1 MTLPY
6 LERLS
11 EQFRRT
17 TNRHSFRVAF
27 KPGRKIKRLNA
38 NFKSRL
44 VKSKNAF
51 YTGCLVRARILPVYA
66 GEPWRLFQTGKKE
79 HMDKVRVTNEDLH
92 KGNTI
97 ARKTDN
103 QRGWRPSMALYSVP
117 PFQSE
122 IQYEIVI
129 LSSFTLNDSLS
140 FHDEISSSFLPCGH
154 FTFSKLENRNNNVT
168 LCQQSA
174 KRRLHLQ

>member
-6 LERLS
+6 LERLP

-17 TNRHSFRVAF
+17 ANRHSFRVAF

-51 YTGCLVRARILPVYA
+51 YTGCLVRARILYML
-66 GEPWRLFQTGKKE
+66 EPWRLFQTRKKE

-97 ARKTDN
+97 ARKTDK
-103 QRGWRPSMALYSVP
+103 QRGWRPSMAHHGVP
-117 PFQSE
+117 KWCWWGNA
-122 IQYEIVI
+122 EIVARKRGLKQRKVLEGI
-129 LSSFTLNDSLS
+129 ESL
-140 FHDEISSSFLPCGH
+140 
-154 FTFSKLENRNNNVT
+154 R
-168 LCQQSA
+168 Q
-174 KRRLHLQ
+174 RRP